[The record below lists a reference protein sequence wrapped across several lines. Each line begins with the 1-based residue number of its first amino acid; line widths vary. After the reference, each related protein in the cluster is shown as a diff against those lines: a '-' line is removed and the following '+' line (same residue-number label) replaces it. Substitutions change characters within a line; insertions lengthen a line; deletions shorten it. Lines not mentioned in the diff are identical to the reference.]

1 MTRRLDVQSRHREQI
16 ERLLREHLPAVEV
29 WAYGSRVNGQS
40 HAGSDLDLV
49 LRSPGLVEIDS
60 SQLAEFNEAVQ
71 ESTIPFLIE
80 ARDWARLPE
89 SFHREIEREY
99 VVLEKEKRSAD
110 SEWRETVY
118 GPVRSDFAESR
129 LANLCAPTTGI
140 QTGPFGSQ
148 LHQKDYVSVGT
159 PIITVE
165 HLGENRILHDALPCV
180 SEQDRSRLSKYSLQ
194 KGDIVFSRVGSVDRR
209 ALVRTEEAGWL
220 FSGRCLRIRPNPHK
234 IDAEFLSYFF
244 GSSSFKNHVRAIA
257 VGATMPSLNTQLLSD
272 IRVPHPTDIN
282 EQRAIAHIL
291 GSLDD
296 KIELNRR
303 MNETLEEMARA
314 LFKSWF
320 IDFDPVHAKAALK
333 RPSPPLITPPLR
345 GSRQAKGD
353 SPQARRWGV
362 VRRSYTQHAQQK
374 ARSLRENQTDAEGLL
389 WHYLRHKQLDGHKF
403 RRQQPIGPYIVDF
416 ACMPRKVIVEL
427 DGGQHAERRTH
438 DERRDRFL
446 QGQGYRLLRF
456 WNNEVF
462 ENCFGVLERIYEA
475 VQNPPPPQPAPGGL
489 ASATPPQGG
498 SDRTGKKAWT
508 VERARAYLDRMDPS
522 IAALFPD
529 CFVDSELG
537 EVPAGWG
544 VKALGEVVE
553 TVKGRSYRRKELIE
567 SDTALVTLK
576 SFARGGGYRP
586 DGLKSF
592 AGTYREDQVVH
603 SGEIVIAC
611 TDVTQ
616 AADVIGRPAI
626 VQATTAYRTLVASL
640 DTLIVRPSRKCMTR
654 TFLYF
659 LTISDEFVA
668 HTYAHTTGTTV
679 LHLVKNAVPSYCF
692 IQPPTQLVQYF
703 DDVAKSLLERIQTA
717 QKESEFLTVLRDT
730 LLPKLVSGEVR
741 IPEAEKLETSL

>member
-89 SFHREIEREY
+89 SFQREIEREY
-99 VVLEKEKRSAD
+99 VVLVGGEEQRVGGEWQEAKEVNS
-110 SEWRETVY
+110 SLLHIPIGV
-118 GPVRSDFAESR
+118 GSIPVKWCWSR
-129 LANLCAPTTGI
+129 LEDICDGI
-140 QTGPFGSQ
+140 FDCPHSTPKLSDSGPLVVRTQ
-148 LHQKDYVSVGT
+148 D
-159 PIITVE
+159 
-165 HLGENRILHDALPCV
+165 ILSGVFRAAQAGHV
-180 SEQDRSRLSKYSLQ
+180 SEETYRERTKRAEPTQGDLLYSREGTYFGIAAEVPQNYQICLGQRMVLLRPNSQTVNFRYLRFWLNSPMMESHIH
-194 KGDIVFSRVGSVDRR
+194 GFRDGSVAER
-209 ALVRTEEAGWL
+209 LNLPTIRTL
-220 FSGRCLRIRPNPHK
+220 P
-234 IDAEFLSYFF
+234 
-244 GSSSFKNHVRAIA
+244 V
-257 VGATMPSLNTQLLSD
+257 LL
-272 IRVPHPTDIN
+272 PPLP

-291 GSLDD
+291 GALDD

-427 DGGQHAERRTH
+427 DGGQHAERRNH

-537 EVPAGWG
+537 EVPEGWG
-544 VKALGEVVE
+544 VGTLDDMLELLSGGTPKTSVAEYWDGDIPWYTAKDAPPPSDVFVVE
-553 TVKGRSYRRKELIE
+553 TERKITQAGIE
-567 SDTALVTLK
+567 NSAAKILPAGTTIIT
-576 SFARGGGYRP
+576 ARGTVGRLACLGMPMTMNQTCYGIRGVPGYP
-586 DGLKSF
+586 DFFTYMNIKMTVNELQQRTH
-592 AGTYREDQVVH
+592 GTIFDTITRQTFKLIDAIIPPPKLADKFETVVQPIMGH
-603 SGEIVIAC
+603 ILSNLCESRAL
-611 TDVTQ
+611 
-616 AADVIGRPAI
+616 
-626 VQATTAYRTLVASL
+626 TA
-640 DTLIVRPSRKCMTR
+640 
-654 TFLYF
+654 
-659 LTISDEFVA
+659 
-668 HTYAHTTGTTV
+668 
-679 LHLVKNAVPSYCF
+679 
-692 IQPPTQLVQYF
+692 
-703 DDVAKSLLERIQTA
+703 
-717 QKESEFLTVLRDT
+717 LRDT
-730 LLPKLVSGEVR
+730 LLPKLVSGELRV
-741 IPEAEKLETSL
+741 KTQKQHD

>member
-1 MTRRLDVQSRHREQI
+1 MTRRLDMQSRHREQI
-16 ERLLREHLPAVEV
+16 ERLLREHLPAIEV

-60 SQLAEFNEAVQ
+60 SQLAKFNEAVQ

-80 ARDWARLPE
+80 ARDWARLPD

-99 VVLEKEKRSAD
+99 VVLVGGEEQRVGG
-110 SEWRETVY
+110 EWRRYEARALIEAGVLEIGDGYRAKKNELATSGLPFARAGNIKDGFQFTDVDRFPEEDLERVGNKTSKPSDVVFTSKGTV
-118 GPVRSDFAESR
+118 GRFAFVREDTPRFVYSPQLCFWRSLNHERIDPRFLFYWLSGREFYIQFKSVSGQTDMAE
-129 LANLCAPTTGI
+129 
-140 QTGPFGSQ
+140 
-148 LHQKDYVSVGT
+148 YVSLQDQRSM
-159 PIITVE
+159 
-165 HLGENRILHDALPCV
+165 HLTLPP
-180 SEQDRSRLSKYSLQ
+180 L
-194 KGDIVFSRVGSVDRR
+194 
-209 ALVRTEEAGWL
+209 
-220 FSGRCLRIRPNPHK
+220 P
-234 IDAEFLSYFF
+234 
-244 GSSSFKNHVRAIA
+244 
-257 VGATMPSLNTQLLSD
+257 
-272 IRVPHPTDIN
+272 

-291 GSLDD
+291 GALDD

-475 VQNPPPPQPAPGGL
+475 VQNPPPPQPAPDGL

-508 VERARAYLDRMDPS
+508 VERARAYLDEMDPS

-544 VKALGEVVE
+544 VKALDEIAIFQNGLALQKFRPQEDEEGLPVVKIAQLRSGKADSGERSTANIRPECIIDDGDIIFSWSGSLMVRVWCGGRAALNQHLFKVTSKRFPKWLFLHSVRSHLIDFQTIAAGKATTMGHIKRHHLSDAMCVVPN
-553 TVKGRSYRRKELIE
+553 GELLAE
-567 SDTALVTLK
+567 SDGIFSTLLEK
-576 SFARGGGYRP
+576 SI
-586 DGLKSF
+586 S
-592 AGTYREDQVVH
+592 TNIQ
-603 SGEIVIAC
+603 S
-611 TDVTQ
+611 
-616 AADVIGRPAI
+616 
-626 VQATTAYRTLVASL
+626 RTLVA
-640 DTLIVRPSRKCMTR
+640 
-654 TFLYF
+654 
-659 LTISDEFVA
+659 
-668 HTYAHTTGTTV
+668 
-679 LHLVKNAVPSYCF
+679 
-692 IQPPTQLVQYF
+692 
-703 DDVAKSLLERIQTA
+703 
-717 QKESEFLTVLRDT
+717 LRDT

-741 IPEAEKLETSL
+741 IPEAEGLETPP

>member
-99 VVLEKEKRSAD
+99 VVLVEKEEQRVGG
-110 SEWRETVY
+110 EWRRYEARALIEAGVLEIGDGYRAKKNELATSGLPFARAGNIKDGFQFTDVDRFPEEDLERVGNKTSKPSDVVFTSKGTV
-118 GPVRSDFAESR
+118 GRFAFVREDTPRFVYSPQLCFWRSLNHERIDPRFLFYWLSGREFYIQFKSVSGQTDMAE
-129 LANLCAPTTGI
+129 
-140 QTGPFGSQ
+140 
-148 LHQKDYVSVGT
+148 YVSLQDQRSM
-159 PIITVE
+159 
-165 HLGENRILHDALPCV
+165 HLTLPP
-180 SEQDRSRLSKYSLQ
+180 L
-194 KGDIVFSRVGSVDRR
+194 
-209 ALVRTEEAGWL
+209 
-220 FSGRCLRIRPNPHK
+220 P
-234 IDAEFLSYFF
+234 
-244 GSSSFKNHVRAIA
+244 
-257 VGATMPSLNTQLLSD
+257 
-272 IRVPHPTDIN
+272 

-389 WHYLRHKQLDGHKF
+389 WHYLHHKQLDGHKF

-427 DGGQHAERRTH
+427 DGGQHAERRSH

-475 VQNPPPPQPAPGGL
+475 VQNPPPPQPAPDGL
-489 ASATPPQGG
+489 TSATPPQGG

-537 EVPAGWG
+537 EVPEGWE
-544 VKALGEVVE
+544 VKALGDCFHLTMGQSPPGNTYNDNGDGLPFFQGCTDFGFRYPQNRRFCTAPTRIAEQNDTLVSVRAPVGDINMALE
-553 TVKGRSYRRKELIE
+553 KCCVGRGVAALRHKSGSRSFTYYSIWAIQQELRQYEHTGTVFGAINKKQFEMLKTMEPPLELIHALE
-567 SDTALVTLK
+567 SLIGPMDEYIKTHVSESRTLTAL
-576 SFARGGGYRP
+576 R
-586 DGLKSF
+586 
-592 AGTYREDQVVH
+592 
-603 SGEIVIAC
+603 
-611 TDVTQ
+611 
-616 AADVIGRPAI
+616 
-626 VQATTAYRTLVASL
+626 
-640 DTLIVRPSRKCMTR
+640 
-654 TFLYF
+654 
-659 LTISDEFVA
+659 
-668 HTYAHTTGTTV
+668 
-679 LHLVKNAVPSYCF
+679 N
-692 IQPPTQLVQYF
+692 
-703 DDVAKSLLERIQTA
+703 
-717 QKESEFLTVLRDT
+717 T

-741 IPEAEKLETSL
+741 IPKDLIQ

>member
-99 VVLEKEKRSAD
+99 VVLVAGDEWTRYTVDEIKASA
-110 SEWRETVY
+110 
-118 GPVRSDFAESR
+118 PNA
-129 LANLCAPTTGI
+129 LA
-140 QTGPFGSQ
+140 TGPFGSAISSRHFIEHGIPVIRGSNLSQ
-148 LHQKDYVSVGT
+148 DVGT
-159 PIITVE
+159 RLNDDGLVF
-165 HLGENRILHDALPCV
+165 V
-180 SEQDRSRLSKYSLQ
+180 SEEKTREFPRSLAKPGDLVFTCWGTIDQVGLIDDRSLFQEYVVSNKQMKLTPDTRKANSL
-194 KGDIVFSRVGSVDRR
+194 F
-209 ALVRTEEAGWL
+209 LYYL
-220 FSGRCLRIRPNPHK
+220 FSSPSVRNEILNQGI
-234 IDAEFLSYFF
+234 
-244 GSSSFKNHVRAIA
+244 GSSVPGFNL
-257 VGATMPSLNTQLLSD
+257 GQLRSMKLTL
-272 IRVPHPTDIN
+272 PPLP

-416 ACMPRKVIVEL
+416 ACMPQKVIVEL
-427 DGGQHAERRTH
+427 DDGQHAERRSH
-438 DERRDRFL
+438 DKRRDRFL

-475 VQNPPPPQPAPGGL
+475 VQNPPPPQPAPDGL

-508 VERARAYLDRMDPS
+508 VERARAYLDEMDPS

-529 CFVDSELG
+529 RFVDSELG
-537 EVPAGWG
+537 EVPAGWEIQRIG
-544 VKALGEVVE
+544 DLADIVGGSTPRTKEAAYWEGGTHHFVTPKDLSSLSVPVLLNTERRITDAGLSQISSGLLPVGTVLLSSRAPIGYLAITQIPVAVNQGFIAMKPKPGCSNLFLLYCVDFNQDEIINRANGSTFLEISKSNFRPIPVVVPGHAE
-553 TVKGRSYRRKELIE
+553 RKGFDRQL
-567 SDTALVTLK
+567 
-576 SFARGGGYRP
+576 RP
-586 DGLKSF
+586 LYD
-592 AGTYREDQVVH
+592 R
-603 SGEIVIAC
+603 
-611 TDVTQ
+611 
-616 AADVIGRPAI
+616 
-626 VQATTAYRTLVASL
+626 LVANERESC
-640 DTLIVRPSRKCMTR
+640 TLS
-654 TFLYF
+654 
-659 LTISDEFVA
+659 
-668 HTYAHTTGTTV
+668 
-679 LHLVKNAVPSYCF
+679 
-692 IQPPTQLVQYF
+692 
-703 DDVAKSLLERIQTA
+703 
-717 QKESEFLTVLRDT
+717 VLRNT

>member
-49 LRSPGLVEIDS
+49 LRSPGLIEIDS

-89 SFHREIEREY
+89 SFQREIEREY
-99 VVLEKEKRSAD
+99 VVLVAADEWTRYTVDELKASA
-110 SEWRETVY
+110 
-118 GPVRSDFAESR
+118 PNA
-129 LANLCAPTTGI
+129 LA
-140 QTGPFGSQ
+140 TGPFGSAISSRHFIEHGIPVIRGSNLSQ
-148 LHQKDYVSVGT
+148 DVGT
-159 PIITVE
+159 RLNDDGLVF
-165 HLGENRILHDALPCV
+165 V
-180 SEQDRSRLSKYSLQ
+180 SEEKTREFPRSLAKPGDLVFTCWGTIDQVGLIDDRSLFQEYVVSNKQMKLTPDTRKANSL
-194 KGDIVFSRVGSVDRR
+194 F
-209 ALVRTEEAGWL
+209 LYYL
-220 FSGRCLRIRPNPHK
+220 FSSPSVRNEILNQGI
-234 IDAEFLSYFF
+234 
-244 GSSSFKNHVRAIA
+244 GSSVPGFNL
-257 VGATMPSLNTQLLSD
+257 GQLRSMKLTL
-272 IRVPHPTDIN
+272 PPLP

-291 GSLDD
+291 GTLDD

-374 ARSLRENQTDAEGLL
+374 ARSLRENRTDAEGLL

-427 DGGQHAERRTH
+427 DGGQHAERRSH

-544 VKALGEVVE
+544 VEQFGNHISAMRGLSYKGAGLCEDNEGLPMHNLNSIFEGGSYKHDGIKYYKGEYREKHLLKPGDLIVTNTEQGFDRLLIGYAAIVPESFGPVGLYSHHIYRIDTKPKSFLTPHYLVHLFNSPFYHHWISGFSNGTTINMLPVDAFEIPLVV
-553 TVKGRSYRRKELIE
+553 VPPSELIRAFTILAQDIHAQFQ
-567 SDTALVTLK
+567 SNLGQ
-576 SFARGGGYRP
+576 S
-586 DGLKSF
+586 
-592 AGTYREDQVVH
+592 
-603 SGEIVIAC
+603 
-611 TDVTQ
+611 
-616 AADVIGRPAI
+616 
-626 VQATTAYRTLVASL
+626 RTLA
-640 DTLIVRPSRKCMTR
+640 
-654 TFLYF
+654 
-659 LTISDEFVA
+659 A
-668 HTYAHTTGTTV
+668 
-679 LHLVKNAVPSYCF
+679 
-692 IQPPTQLVQYF
+692 
-703 DDVAKSLLERIQTA
+703 
-717 QKESEFLTVLRDT
+717 LRNT

>member
-89 SFHREIEREY
+89 SFQREIEREY
-99 VVLEKEKRSAD
+99 VVLVGGEEQYAT
-110 SEWRETVY
+110 EWRETTLGEVIELKRGY
-118 GPVRSDFAESR
+118 DLPQHKRTPGPVPVVSSSGPTDYHSESKVQGPGVVTGRYGTLGQVFFIPNNFWPLNTALYVRDFKGNDPRFISYFLRGVDFSAYSDKAAVPGLNR
-129 LANLCAPTTGI
+129 NH
-140 QTGPFGSQ
+140 
-148 LHQKDYVSVGT
+148 LHQEVV
-159 PIITVE
+159 
-165 HLGENRILHDALPCV
+165 RI
-180 SEQDRSRLSKYSLQ
+180 
-194 KGDIVFSRVGSVDRR
+194 
-209 ALVRTEEAGWL
+209 
-220 FSGRCLRIRPNPHK
+220 
-234 IDAEFLSYFF
+234 
-244 GSSSFKNHVRAIA
+244 
-257 VGATMPSLNTQLLSD
+257 
-272 IRVPHPTDIN
+272 PTDIN

-741 IPEAEKLETSL
+741 IPEAEKLGTYSDNLATE